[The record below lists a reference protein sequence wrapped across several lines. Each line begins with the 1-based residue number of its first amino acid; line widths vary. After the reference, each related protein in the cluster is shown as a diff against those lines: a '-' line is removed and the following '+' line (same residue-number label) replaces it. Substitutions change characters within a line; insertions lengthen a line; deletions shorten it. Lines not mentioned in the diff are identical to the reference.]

1 MNRRSLQQYGLLLL
15 LAVLGGVWI
24 VLSREPVEESQNFLT
39 EAPMVGHLAPDFTL
53 PTPAGETIALGDY
66 VSREGEEG
74 RPVVLNFWASW
85 CGPCRIETPYFQ
97 TLSRRYQGQVAF
109 LGVNQGESLDTI
121 TDFAASYGLSYPLL
135 YDPDNAVNDA
145 YQVFNLP
152 TTIFIDARGVIR
164 EVYVGAISEA
174 VLQDR
179 VNQLLREGT

>member
-1 MNRRSLQQYGLLLL
+1 MTRRDLQHYGLLLL

-24 VLSREPVEESQNFLT
+24 FLSREPAQESQNFLT
-39 EAPMVGHLAPDFTL
+39 EAPMVGHLAPDFALT
-53 PTPAGETIALGDY
+53 TPAGETVALEDY
-66 VSREGEEG
+66 VSREGEDG

-97 TLSRRYQGQVAF
+97 ALSRRYGGRVAF
-109 LGVNQGESLDTI
+109 LGVNQGESPDTI

-152 TTIFIDARGVIR
+152 TTIFIDGKGVIR
-164 EVYVGAISEA
+164 EVYVGAISQA

-179 VNQLLREGT
+179 VNQLLREAS